1 MNSII
6 CNQGYII
13 SKSILNDK
21 NIKKIKND
29 LSVKPFILG
38 NRSHM
43 AKTFKIYKEN
53 EDKFCLPKYY
63 GIKNYDKI
71 IR

>member
-13 SKSILNDK
+13 SKSILNEK

-38 NRSHM
+38 NRSHT
-43 AKTFKIYKEN
+43 AKDI
-53 EDKFCLPKYY
+53 
-63 GIKNYDKI
+63 
-71 IR
+71 